1 MKNSMII
8 IGLLLLVIVSGG
20 SFYAGMTYQNG
31 KTARLSRQF
40 NGAPGQGQRLGVN
53 GNRQGFRPVS
63 GSIISKDDKSITV
76 KLQDGSSRIVILSD
90 KTTINKAAAAT
101 KDDLTVNETVSV
113 FGTDNSDGSVTAQTI
128 QLNPQ
133 QFRGSEATAT
143 TTPKP

>member
-31 KTARLSRQF
+31 KTSRLSRQF
-40 NGAPGQGQRLGVN
+40 NGAPGQRLGVN

-101 KDDLTVNETVSV
+101 KDDLTVNEMVSV
-113 FGTDNSDGSVTAQTI
+113 FGTDNLDGSVTAQTI

-133 QFRGSEATAT
+133 QFRGTEATST
-143 TTPKP
+143 PTPKP